1 MNTLLALGLS
11 NAGLATL
18 IAGMAF
24 VVTRTFKNPPLAHA
38 LWLLV
43 ILKLLTPPLLEVRI
57 PWSAPEIPTESTAM
71 NIPENTA
78 ESSAQWLLPKEPP
91 PAKSSREDVAPRAG
105 SGPST
110 LPAAPAS
117 EAALVGPPPTEPSA
131 IPFARDADLDA
142 ARAFPLDA
150 PAQRPSEPVRGA
162 SVEAPPLSAVSP
174 IATDA
179 TARPAEESA
188 AHPAPSSHGAK
199 VGSVIPGPGL
209 AAILFAVWAMGACI
223 WFALAFVRAARFH
236 RLLRRARPAPA
247 EVAAEAR
254 EAAQRVG
261 LLRVPEVVVVSGR
274 VSPLVWPVGRR
285 ARVVLP
291 EELLPTLSREQ
302 RLTLIAHEFAHLRRH
317 DHWLRWLEMA
327 ALGLYWWF
335 PVVWWARRELRSV
348 EEECCDAW
356 VQWAF
361 PGEAREYARTIFRT
375 VDFLSQDPVALPQG
389 ASGMGSPHLLERRFR
404 MILQRK
410 LSRQLTGRS
419 WVALATFAV
428 LVLPVAGAFGSGDE
442 SGAAATSGGGSPV
455 KARPASSAA
464 AGTLPGDISSSSSSG
479 PVARPGSDG
488 AGGPGSDDIEK
499 RIRDL
504 QKEIDRLQATLNKT
518 KPLDPDYGDPED
530 AGELIGTTDGK
541 KPLRIPIEVDDEK
554 RQLEV
559 EGEVVSL
566 KAADGNVFWRTVLD
580 TKEAPTSVRKLDAK
594 SFLLLSQHSKT
605 VLDARTGKIQRKI
618 IRKGIKSTV
627 LAGPQAGAQ
636 GKGSAIIAGS
646 PDTVRA
652 VAPGG
657 AVAVA
662 GGGGVA
668 VLDAPGAT
676 AAPGDSG
683 DKPVLPGAQPPKPAP
698 GGPGGLA
705 PQAAQGS
712 APAPAPPQP
721 AKALPPAQP
730 KPAPQP
736 SQRGGP
742 PALPGLPG
750 ASGVGPG
757 GLRDDSVPPARWEGG
772 GESARSSAL
781 SPALDIV
788 RLADAIVE
796 AEGAVGLA
804 QIDLNEATRGT
815 KQGVLSQR
823 ELSVAEVR
831 TKTAERKLDILLI
844 VARSAIRDTQLDIE
858 RLSRMLEATRSRYK
872 VGMATEEDVLQAESR
887 QSRAQS
893 LLDLLQSIA
902 AR

>member
-1 MNTLLALGLS
+1 
-11 NAGLATL
+11 
-18 IAGMAF
+18 
-24 VVTRTFKNPPLAHA
+24 
-38 LWLLV
+38 
-43 ILKLLTPPLLEVRI
+43 
-57 PWSAPEIPTESTAM
+57 
-71 NIPENTA
+71 
-78 ESSAQWLLPKEPP
+78 
-91 PAKSSREDVAPRAG
+91 
-105 SGPST
+105 
-110 LPAAPAS
+110 
-117 EAALVGPPPTEPSA
+117 
-131 IPFARDADLDA
+131 
-142 ARAFPLDA
+142 
-150 PAQRPSEPVRGA
+150 
-162 SVEAPPLSAVSP
+162 
-174 IATDA
+174 
-179 TARPAEESA
+179 
-188 AHPAPSSHGAK
+188 
-199 VGSVIPGPGL
+199 
-209 AAILFAVWAMGACI
+209 
-223 WFALAFVRAARFH
+223 
-236 RLLRRARPAPA
+236 
-247 EVAAEAR
+247 
-254 EAAQRVG
+254 
-261 LLRVPEVVVVSGR
+261 
-274 VSPLVWPVGRR
+274 
-285 ARVVLP
+285 VVLP

-356 VQWAF
+356 VQWAY

-442 SGAAATSGGGSPV
+442 SGSGATSGGGSPV

-464 AGTLPGDISSSSSSG
+464 AGAGVRATASSG
-479 PVARPGSDG
+479 SSAGIAAAAGAGPIVARGGDDTPASKEGGSEDG
-488 AGGPGSDDIEK
+488 APRSDDVEK

-504 QKEIDRLQATLNKT
+504 QQEIDRLQATLNKT

-566 KAADGNVFWRTVLD
+566 KDADGNVFWRTVLD

-594 SFLLLSQHSKT
+594 SLLLLSQHSKT

-618 IRKGIKSTV
+618 IRKGTKSTV

-652 VAPGG
+652 VTPGG

-676 AAPGDSG
+676 SAAADSG
-683 DKPVLPGAQPPKPAP
+683 DKPVLPGARAVQPAVGVQPPKPAP
-698 GGPGGLA
+698 AAPGGPG

-712 APAPAPPQP
+712 APAPAPPRP

-736 SQRGGP
+736 SPGGGP

-804 QIDLNEATRGT
+804 QIDLNEAVRGT